1 MKTTCGHNCHLL
13 RTGCECSPC
22 KYKPQTDKTMNLEVQ
37 RLKEI
42 IIEKD
47 KTIESVR
54 KTLESSQRLN
64 ETLVSTYEKDNRPKQ
79 AIETAIKF
87 IDAEIFKARQRNKQV
102 LKDLK
107 KLLQYE
113 SNERTVATKN

>member
-1 MKTTCGHNCHLL
+1 
-13 RTGCECSPC
+13 
-22 KYKPQTDKTMNLEVQ
+22 MNPEIQ

-47 KTIESVR
+47 KAIESIR

-79 AIETAIKF
+79 AIATAVKF
-87 IDAEIFKARQRNKQV
+87 LDAEIFKARQRNKQV
-102 LKDLK
+102 LKDIRK
-107 KLLQYE
+107 MLQYE
-113 SNERTVATKN
+113 

>member
-1 MKTTCGHNCHLL
+1 
-13 RTGCECSPC
+13 
-22 KYKPQTDKTMNLEVQ
+22 MNPEIQ

-47 KTIESVR
+47 KAIEHVR

-79 AIETAIKF
+79 AIQTAVKF
-87 IDAEIFKARQRNKQV
+87 LDAEIFKARQRNKQV
-102 LKDLK
+102 LKDIRK
-107 KLLQYE
+107 MLQYE
-113 SNERTVATKN
+113 